1 MSSPSA
7 GLAAVLLFASFGADA
22 RDVQSL
28 QPLLLDAVRG
38 GHAEGVLVG
47 PIAETFARL
56 FKTSAPLLISVKVLG
71 PVTATCNRLEVTAS
85 QKGVWD
91 RNSKQVL
98 DHPESRLLV
107 YQVSM
112 CADGSYY
119 QPPQTGAT
127 K

>member
-1 MSSPSA
+1 MKSPSV
-7 GLAAVLLFASFGADA
+7 GVAAALLFASLSAEA

-28 QPLLLDAVRG
+28 QPLLLDAMRD

-47 PIAETFARL
+47 PIADTFARL
-56 FKTSAPLLISVKVLG
+56 FKTSAPLLFSVKTLG
-71 PVTATCNRLEVTAS
+71 PITPTCNRLEVTAS
-85 QKGVWD
+85 QNGVWD

-119 QPPQTGAT
+119 QPPRTGAT